1 VKLAAAAVESGMV
14 FRNWYR
20 WRFFCMNS
28 VNCTLR
34 QQKRPQSEPPET
46 QADRDQIARHTK
58 TQKKANVESIGR
70 PLNERIGED
79 REPTDHQAPLKRPS
93 AFASRAPSPC
103 PRRSCGREYSARR
116 RCRPPPARS
125 RGQPRPIRT
134 PFPGLDWVPR
144 LCSDVARRERN
155 GRRGTNRKE
164 FTEFVLG

>member
-1 VKLAAAAVESGMV
+1 VEVLLYELRKLHPAPTETAPIRTP
-14 FRNWYR
+14 RNPGR
-20 WRFFCMNS
+20 SRS
-28 VNCTLR
+28 
-34 QQKRPQSEPPET
+34 
-46 QADRDQIARHTK
+46 DRTTHK
-58 TQKKANVESIGR
+58 NPKKANVESIGR
-70 PLNERIGED
+70 PLNERIGEG